1 MEFKR
6 NIKTRHEI
14 RRKFK
19 KKVFVRFGPR
29 ATRDFKIFANN
40 SKTIIHAYYS
50 DLSFFHPQ
58 AADREL
64 IFGTELTWY
73 MARHAQ
79 LHSKIQLHM
88 PIYSPEYGVIWE

>member
-19 KKVFVRFGPR
+19 KKVFLRFGPR

-50 DLSFFHPQ
+50 DLNFFHPQ

-79 LHSKIQLHM
+79 LHSKMHM

>member
-6 NIKTRHEI
+6 NIQTRHEI
-14 RRKFK
+14 RRKYK

-50 DLSFFHPQ
+50 DFIFSTLRQVTVNSF
-58 AADREL
+58 L
-64 IFGTELTWY
+64 GLTY
-73 MARHAQ
+73 
-79 LHSKIQLHM
+79 IVCE
-88 PIYSPEYGVIWE
+88 PYDVVDNG

>member
-19 KKVFVRFGPR
+19 KKVFLRFGPR

-50 DLSFFHPQ
+50 DLNFFDPK

-73 MARHAQ
+73 IAR
-79 LHSKIQLHM
+79 LNSEKLNFFLWRFF
-88 PIYSPEYGVIWE
+88 VV

>member
-19 KKVFVRFGPR
+19 KKVFLRFGPR

-50 DLSFFHPQ
+50 DSSFFHPQ

-73 MARHAQ
+73 IARHAQ
-79 LHSKIQLHM
+79 LHSKMHM

>member
-1 MEFKR
+1 MH
-6 NIKTRHEI
+6 II
-14 RRKFK
+14 RIL
-19 KKVFVRFGPR
+19 V
-29 ATRDFKIFANN
+29 
-40 SKTIIHAYYS
+40 
-50 DLSFFHPQ
+50 FFHPQ

-79 LHSKIQLHM
+79 LHSKMQLHM